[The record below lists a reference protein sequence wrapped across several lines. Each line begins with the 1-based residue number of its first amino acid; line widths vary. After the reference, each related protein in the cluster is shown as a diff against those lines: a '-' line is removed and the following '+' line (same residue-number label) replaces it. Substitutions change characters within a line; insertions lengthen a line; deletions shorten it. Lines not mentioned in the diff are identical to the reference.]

1 MRIIARCKHWPAL
14 RAARGT
20 ELIGWLS
27 GTIKDIDPAGIV
39 LLETGGVGY
48 EITMSL
54 QTLCKL
60 KQGAQA
66 ELSIHTHVRED
77 QITLFGFANA
87 AERSMFR
94 KLTTVSGIGA
104 RMALNLM
111 SGMPS
116 DEFVR
121 AIEGADDLAI
131 ARTPGIGKKTAQ
143 RLILELQGKLGAVS
157 GSTAA
162 LAGGGQLAEVR
173 SALTNLGY
181 KPAQLDVAL
190 KQVQPADFETMF
202 RAALKALA

>member
-1 MRIIARCKHWPAL
+1 M
-14 RAARGT
+14 
-20 ELIGWLS
+20 IGWLS
-27 GTIKDIDPAGIV
+27 GTIRDIDPAGIV

-54 QTLCKL
+54 QTLVKL
-60 KQGAQA
+60 KQGARA

-77 QITLFGFANA
+77 QITLFGFGNG

-111 SGMPS
+111 SGMS
-116 DEFVR
+116 TDEFIT
-121 AIEGADDLAI
+121 AIENADDLAI

-143 RLILELQGKLGAVS
+143 RLILELQGKLGAAS
-157 GSTAA
+157 GSSSPLQANHLT
-162 LAGGGQLAEVR
+162 EVR

-181 KPAQLDVAL
+181 RPAQLDAAL
-190 KQVQPADFETMF
+190 KKVEPADFETMF
-202 RAALKALA
+202 RAALKALG

>member
-1 MRIIARCKHWPAL
+1 M
-14 RAARGT
+14 
-20 ELIGWLS
+20 IGWLS
-27 GTIKDIDPAGIV
+27 GTIRDIDPVGIV

-48 EITMSL
+48 EISMSL
-54 QTLCKL
+54 QTLCKM
-60 KQGAQA
+60 KQGERA

-77 QITLFGFANA
+77 QITLFGFASG

-111 SGMPS
+111 SGMAT
-116 DEFVR
+116 DELIT
-121 AIEGADDLAI
+121 AIENADDLAI

-157 GSTAA
+157 TGSAPAA
-162 LAGGGQLAEVR
+162 SSHHAEVR
-173 SALTNLGY
+173 SALINLGY

-190 KQVQPADFETMF
+190 KQVEPADFETMF
-202 RAALKALA
+202 RAALKALG

>member
-1 MRIIARCKHWPAL
+1 M
-14 RAARGT
+14 
-20 ELIGWLS
+20 IGWLS
-27 GTIKDIDPAGIV
+27 GSIRSIDPAGIV
-39 LLETGGVGY
+39 IIETSGVGY
-48 EITMSL
+48 EVSMSM

-60 KQGAQA
+60 KQGSKA

-77 QITLFGFANA
+77 QITLFGFGNA
-87 AERSMFR
+87 SERGMFR

-116 DEFVR
+116 DDLIR
-121 AIEGADDLAI
+121 AIESADDLAL

-157 GSTAA
+157 GTASPA
-162 LAGGGQLAEVR
+162 MANHLSEVR

-181 KPAQLDVAL
+181 KPAQLDAAL
-190 KQVQPADFETMF
+190 KKIEPADFETMF